1 MFELK
6 DKIRCRVVEN
16 CVIPTEIHVIRT
28 VYVYDDA
35 YTVFTRKTYA
45 LRKKL
50 NEKCT
55 FREVILFVKKVW
67 REVSY
72 EERKCVA
79 CLSPEQKP
87 RRYK

>member
-1 MFELK
+1 M
-6 DKIRCRVVEN
+6 VEN
-16 CVIPTEIHVIRT
+16 CVIPKEIHVTRT
-28 VYVYDDA
+28 VYLYDDD

-55 FREVILFVKKVW
+55 LREVILFVKKVW
-67 REVSY
+67 R